1 MAIRPTRPD
10 RRRSA
15 TRTAGDGEEAREPA
29 APAGRR
35 PPGRR
40 RPLDAGSAAVAL
52 LARRDYA
59 SGELSQ
65 RLEAKGYDR
74 ETIAALIQELRS
86 RRVLDDVR
94 YAENYVSYHSG
105 RGEGPERIRE
115 DLLGLGLPAGL
126 VDETLKAGP
135 DWRQLAREQ
144 RSRRFGPQVPEVRT
158 EKARQAR
165 FLQYRG
171 FSSDHIRAALGA
183 DFDPDS

>member
-1 MAIRPTRPD
+1 
-10 RRRSA
+10 
-15 TRTAGDGEEAREPA
+15 
-29 APAGRR
+29 
-35 PPGRR
+35 
-40 RPLDAGSAAVAL
+40 VAL

-74 ETIAALIQELRS
+74 ETIAALVQDLRS
-86 RRVLDDVR
+86 RRILDDVR
-94 YAENYVSYHSG
+94 YAENYVTYHSG
-105 RGEGPERIRE
+105 RGEGPERIRQG
-115 DLLGLGLPAGL
+115 LLGLGLPAGL
-126 VDETLKAGP
+126 VEDALKAGP

-144 RSRRFGPQVPEVRT
+144 RSRRFGQEIPEGGS

-183 DFDPDS
+183 EFDAD

>member
-74 ETIAALIQELRS
+74 ETIAGLIQELRS

-115 DLLGLGLPAGL
+115 DLLSLGLPPGL
-126 VDETLKAGP
+126 VDEALKAGP

-144 RSRRFGPQVPEVRT
+144 RSRRFGPEVKRQRFIPLPVLRGVIEGLT
-158 EKARQAR
+158 ENEI
-165 FLQYRG
+165 QYEK
-171 FSSDHIRAALGA
+171 
-183 DFDPDS
+183 